1 MNYELKTNRFLVG
14 AGFLTGGSLAIR
26 GGFKA
31 ARNSAIGCAILLA
44 VIEGVGIGIQRVM
57 AENTR
62 LDVRILLVPLFLDLF
77 VLTGDLGAS
86 ASAGRRSATSSG
98 GVAESDG
105 RMMGFAVACGRYS
118 TLLHDAAL
126 SKICG
131 HQRGFKRVIYG
142 AFECENCIIC

>member
-1 MNYELKTNRFLVG
+1 MCLFPLPQKEKKKDGHKANGCVSFSVG

-62 LDVRILLVPLFLDLF
+62 LDVYGPIFSFLVPPPFLSFPFHSIHLFF
-77 VLTGDLGAS
+77 P
-86 ASAGRRSATSSG
+86 
-98 GVAESDG
+98 
-105 RMMGFAVACGRYS
+105 
-118 TLLHDAAL
+118 
-126 SKICG
+126 
-131 HQRGFKRVIYG
+131 HQCVYVYVYM
-142 AFECENCIIC
+142 

>member
-1 MNYELKTNRFLVG
+1 MPVCVLCQQGARDRSRVNEGLKANGVPVG

-62 LDVRILLVPLFLDLF
+62 LDVWILRLPLLPQLVCADTKNRF
-77 VLTGDLGAS
+77 
-86 ASAGRRSATSSG
+86 
-98 GVAESDG
+98 
-105 RMMGFAVACGRYS
+105 
-118 TLLHDAAL
+118 
-126 SKICG
+126 
-131 HQRGFKRVIYG
+131 QRLRQL
-142 AFECENCIIC
+142 

>member
-1 MNYELKTNRFLVG
+1 MCSIWSRVHDGLQANGFSVG

-62 LDVRILLVPLFLDLF
+62 LDVWTP
-77 VLTGDLGAS
+77 
-86 ASAGRRSATSSG
+86 SSSSSIQY
-98 GVAESDG
+98 VYAN
-105 RMMGFAVACGRYS
+105 GRYRYQ
-118 TLLHDAAL
+118 HPRRL
-126 SKICG
+126 SVR
-131 HQRGFKRVIYG
+131 HQ
-142 AFECENCIIC
+142 